1 MDKRQLAKITIKSFD
16 LTKDEKIRL
25 IEFLTI
31 CMYHTDNNQKS
42 NDIQNTIWYLQ
53 DKIKG

>member
-1 MDKRQLAKITIKSFD
+1 MDKRQLAKIIIKSFD

-31 CMYHTDNNQKS
+31 CMYHADNNQKS

>member
-1 MDKRQLAKITIKSFD
+1 MDKRQLAKIIIKSFD